1 MVPHPDVLACPK
13 TRRPLQARD
22 GALSGPAGARYPITD
37 GLIDFCSDIAS
48 NPGLAQRTME
58 SPGVARIY
66 EGRFRPA
73 LTRLVGGPDYAA
85 ESDYLWRHL
94 GEPAGVVLDLACGTG
109 RYTRMLA
116 DHLGADRVLG
126 LDLSVAMLSR
136 ARAESPGLSFVRGS
150 AQALPIRTGALS
162 AVVSFGALHL
172 FPDPAAALAEVGRV
186 LAPGGRFVCLTAF
199 APDAGAVRRLQDGVG
214 GAIRLRFLPR
224 DVIAAGLSA
233 GGVSLVDLTPAGM
246 MALLC
251 GEKAATAGSPPG

>member
-1 MVPHPDVLACPK
+1 MVPHPDVLACPQ
-13 TRRPLQARD
+13 THGPLQSLD
-22 GALSGPAGARYPITD
+22 DALLGPAGARYLITD
-37 GLIDFCSDIAS
+37 GLIDFCPDITS
-48 NPGLAQRTME
+48 RPGLAQRAME

-73 LTRLVGGPDYAA
+73 LTRLVGGPSYAA

-94 GEPAGVVLDLACGTG
+94 GPPGGVVLDLACGTG

-116 DHLGADRVLG
+116 ERLGADRVIG
-126 LDLSVAMLSR
+126 LDLSGAMLAH

-150 AQALPIRTGALS
+150 AQALPIRTGSLA

-172 FPDPAAALAEVGRV
+172 FPDPAAALTEVGRV
-186 LAPGGRFVCLTAF
+186 LEPGGRFVCLTAH
-199 APDAGAVRRLQDGVG
+199 APDAGAVRVLQDRVG

-224 DVIAAGLSA
+224 SVIEAGLSG
-233 GGVSLVDLTPAGM
+233 GGVSLVDLTATGM

-251 GEKAATAGSPPG
+251 GEKVPEATS